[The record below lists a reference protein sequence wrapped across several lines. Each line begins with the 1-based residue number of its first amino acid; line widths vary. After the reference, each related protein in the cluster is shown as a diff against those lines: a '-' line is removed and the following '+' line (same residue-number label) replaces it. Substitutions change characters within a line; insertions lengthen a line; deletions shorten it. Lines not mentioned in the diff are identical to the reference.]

1 MPVTGSRCGP
11 NERGCVVT
19 GRAAIRERTHRLRT
33 RILAVLIVAVALTS
47 VVRLV
52 NLQLR
57 HGSEWLA
64 AAVNQNSVRVT
75 LPAPRGTIYDRDLR
89 PLAVHSQEYR
99 PYLAP
104 SETSD
109 LDEAIAAVDRVLGLT
124 KAEKR
129 NLRDSDQYWVPIRSR
144 VSSANWERLLMT
156 ASAGIHFDTLAG
168 RVYPDGELVRVL
180 LGQVSPDGFG
190 VSGIE
195 LMLDSILRGTPGE
208 ALRRRDAVRGLHRVP
223 DQVVLAPQPGYDVVL
238 TIDARL
244 QAIASAAL
252 DRALEETGA
261 AGGDIVM
268 ADPRTGEILAVVSR
282 RGDLVTGIPAFT
294 DPYEPGSIM
303 KPFLLAALLGEET
316 VSLDDLVDT
325 EGGTFRQGGRVIE
338 DVHGYDTLTVA
349 EVVRYSSNIG
359 AAKLAGRL
367 ERGVQYRYLRDFG
380 FGMATG
386 IEYPSESPGLLR
398 RPSRGSGFSQASLAI
413 GYEMSATSLQLVAA
427 YGALANDGILMRPY
441 LVKEIRRDDGT
452 LLLRQDPEELRR
464 VVTADVATQI
474 TEVLNSV
481 VQDGT
486 GHRAALSQLA
496 VAGKTGTARL
506 ASAGGYAEGR
516 YSASFVGYCPS
527 DDPSLVILAKL
538 EDPQGPTFYGGAVAA
553 PISATTL
560 QAALATRGIELKRR
574 VSPSVRPLRFEWGP
588 SGTDTESSPYIFAVD
603 TRPEPWPAQESA
615 RPRRVL
621 PDLRGLPVRAAMGRL
636 RDMGGVDVELRATG
650 NIRLQ
655 TPPPG
660 TEVQS
665 GITVILN

>member
-1 MPVTGSRCGP
+1 MKS
-11 NERGCVVT
+11 
-19 GRAAIRERTHRLRT
+19 RAAIRARTHRLRT
-33 RILAVLIVAVALTS
+33 RILGLFILVVALAS
-47 VVRLV
+47 VARIA

-57 HGSEWLA
+57 QGAQWLA
-64 AAVNQNSVRVT
+64 VSVEQNSVSVG
-75 LPAPRGTIYDRDLR
+75 LDAPRGTIYDRDLR
-89 PLAVHSQEYR
+89 PLAVHSEEYR

-104 SETSD
+104 RETRD

-124 KAEKR
+124 GAEERELR
-129 NLRDSDQYWVPIRSR
+129 NSERYWVPIRSR
-144 VSSANWERLLMT
+144 VSSADRERLT
-156 ASAGIHFDTLAG
+156 ATGQAGIHFDTLTG
-168 RVYPDGELVRVL
+168 RIYPDGELARVL
-180 LGQVSPDGFG
+180 LGQVGPDGVG

-223 DQVVLAPQPGYDVVL
+223 DEEVRAPQPGYDVVL
-238 TIDARL
+238 TIDADL
-244 QAIASAAL
+244 QAIAMAAL

-282 RGDLVTGIPAFT
+282 RGDAGTGIPAFT

-303 KPFLLAALLGEET
+303 KPFLLAALLSEGT

-325 EGGTFRQGGRVIE
+325 EGGTFRAGGRVIE
-338 DVHGYDTLTVA
+338 DVHEYDTLTVA

-359 AAKLAGRL
+359 AAKLADRL
-367 ERGVQYRYLRDFG
+367 ERGVQYSYLRDFG

-386 IEYPSESPGLLR
+386 IEYPVESPGLLR
-398 RPSRGSGFSQASLAI
+398 RPSKWSAFSQASLAI

-427 YGALANDGILMRPY
+427 YGALANDGVLMRPY
-441 LVKEIRRDDGT
+441 LVKAIRRADGT
-452 LLLRQDPEELRR
+452 VLERQDPEELRR
-464 VVTADVATQI
+464 VITTDVAAQI
-474 TEVLNSV
+474 TDVLNSV
-481 VQDGT
+481 VQEGT
-486 GHRAALSQLA
+486 GNRAALSQLA
-496 VAGKTGTARL
+496 IAGKTGTAKL
-506 ASAGGYAEGR
+506 ASAGGYADRR

-538 EDPQGPTFYGGAVAA
+538 EDPQGPMFYGGAVAA

-560 QAALATRGIELKRR
+560 QAALATRGIELERR
-574 VSPSVRPLRFEWGP
+574 GAIPARPIRFDWGP

-603 TRPEPWPAQESA
+603 VSPEPWPAQEVA

-621 PDLRGLPVRAAMGRL
+621 PDLKGLPVRAAVGRL
-636 RDMGGVDVELRATG
+636 QDMGGVDVVLRATG
-650 NIRLQ
+650 NIKSQ
-655 TPPPG
+655 VPPPG

>member
-1 MPVTGSRCGP
+1 VK
-11 NERGCVVT
+11 
-19 GRAAIRERTHRLRT
+19 GRAAIRARTHRLRT
-33 RILAVLIVAVALTS
+33 RILGLLIVVVALAS
-47 VVRLV
+47 VARLV
-52 NLQLR
+52 SLQLR

-64 AAVNQNSVRVT
+64 VSVGQNSVRVS
-75 LPAPRGTIYDRDLR
+75 LPAPRGTIYDRELR
-89 PLAVHSQEYR
+89 PLAVHSEEYR

-109 LDEAIAAVDRVLGLT
+109 LAEAIEAVDRVLGLT

-129 NLRDSDQYWVPIRSR
+129 DLRQSDQYWVSIRSR
-144 VSSANWERLLMT
+144 ISSADRERLLTT
-156 ASAGIHFDTLAG
+156 ATAGVHFDKLAG
-168 RVYPDGELVRVL
+168 RVYPDGERAGVL
-180 LGQVSPDGFG
+180 LGRVNPDGFG

-195 LMLDSILRGTPGE
+195 LMMDSILRGTPGE
-208 ALRRRDAVRGLHRVP
+208 ASRRRDATSGLHRVP
-223 DQVVLAPQPGYDVVL
+223 DQVVQAPQPGFDVVL

-261 AGGDIVM
+261 AGGDIVI

-282 RGDLVTGIPAFT
+282 RGDAGTGIPAFT

-316 VSLDDLVDT
+316 VSLDDRVDT
-325 EGGTFRQGGRVIE
+325 EGGTFRAGGRTIE
-338 DVHGYDTLTVA
+338 DVHEYDTLSVA

-386 IEYPSESPGLLR
+386 IEYPAESSGLLR
-398 RPSRGSGFSQASLAI
+398 RPSEWSGFSQASLAI

-441 LVKEIRRDDGT
+441 LVKAIRRSDGT
-452 LLLRQDPEELRR
+452 LVERQDPEELRR
-464 VVTADVATQI
+464 VVTPDVAEQI
-474 TEVLNSV
+474 TGVLNSV

-486 GHRAALSQLA
+486 GYRAALSQLA
-496 VAGKTGTARL
+496 IAGKTGTARL
-506 ASAGGYAEGR
+506 AADGGYAERR

-538 EDPQGPTFYGGAVAA
+538 EDPQGSMFYGGSVAA

-560 QAALATRGIELKRR
+560 QAALATRGIELERR
-574 VSPSVRPLRFEWGP
+574 VSAPARPLRFNWGP
-588 SGTDTESSPYIFAVD
+588 SRTDAETSPYIFAVD

-621 PDLRGLPVRAAMGRL
+621 PDLRGLPVRAAVTRL
-636 RDMGGVDVELRATG
+636 QDMGGVEVELRATG
-650 NIRLQ
+650 NIQ
-655 TPPPG
+655 SQHPSPG
-660 TEVQS
+660 AEVQS
-665 GITVILN
+665 GITVRLD

>member
-1 MPVTGSRCGP
+1 MSGGGVAKR
-11 NERGCVVT
+11 RKAV
-19 GRAAIRERTHRLRT
+19 RERTHRLRT
-33 RILAVLIVAVALTS
+33 GVLATLIVMVAVAS
-47 VVRLV
+47 IVRLV

-64 AAVNQNSVRVT
+64 VAVDQNSVRES
-75 LPAPRGTIYDRDLR
+75 LPAPRGTIYDRNLR
-89 PLAVHSQEYR
+89 PLALHTVEYR

-109 LDEAIAAVDRVLGLT
+109 LEEAIAAVDRILGLT
-124 KAEKR
+124 RAEKR
-129 NLRDSDQYWVPIRSR
+129 ELRESDPEQYWVSIRSR
-144 VSSANWERLLMT
+144 VSSADHERLLST
-156 ASAGIHFDTLAG
+156 GLAGIHFDTLAG
-168 RVYPDGELVRVL
+168 RAYPDGELARVL
-180 LGQVSPDGFG
+180 LGRVDPEGFG
-190 VSGIE
+190 SSGAE

-208 ALRRRDAVRGLHRVP
+208 VLRRRDAVRGLHRVP
-223 DQVVLAPQPGYDVVL
+223 DQIVRAPHTGHDVVL
-238 TIDARL
+238 TIDAGL

-282 RGDLVTGIPAFT
+282 RGDARTGIPAFT

-303 KPFLLAALLGEET
+303 KPFLLAALLGEGAA
-316 VSLDDLVDT
+316 SLDDRVDA
-325 EGGTFRQGGRVIE
+325 EGGTYQAGGRVIE
-338 DVHGYDTLTVA
+338 DVHEYDTLTVA

-367 ERGVQYRYLRDFG
+367 DRGVQYSYLRDFG

-386 IEYPSESPGLLR
+386 IEYPAESPGLLR
-398 RPSRGSGFSQASLAI
+398 RPASWSGFSQASLAI

-427 YGALANDGILMRPY
+427 YGALANDGVLMKPY
-441 LVKEIRRDDGT
+441 LVKAIRRADGT
-452 LLLRQDPEELRR
+452 LVERQDPEELRR
-464 VVTADVATQI
+464 VVTADVASQVTD
-474 TEVLNSV
+474 VLNSV

-486 GHRAALSQLA
+486 GYRAALSQLPI
-496 VAGKTGTARL
+496 AGKTGTARL
-506 ASAGGYAEGR
+506 AAGGGYADGR

-560 QAALATRGIELKRR
+560 QAAMATRGIELESR
-574 VSPSVRPLRFEWGP
+574 VSTPVRPLRFDWGP

-603 TRPEPWPAQESA
+603 TRPEPWPAQKSA
-615 RPRRVL
+615 RSRRVL
-621 PDLRGLPVRAAMGRL
+621 PDLRGLPVRAAVERL
-636 RDMGGVDVELRATG
+636 QDMGGVDVKLRATG
-650 NIRLQ
+650 NISLQ
-655 TPPPG
+655 DPPPG